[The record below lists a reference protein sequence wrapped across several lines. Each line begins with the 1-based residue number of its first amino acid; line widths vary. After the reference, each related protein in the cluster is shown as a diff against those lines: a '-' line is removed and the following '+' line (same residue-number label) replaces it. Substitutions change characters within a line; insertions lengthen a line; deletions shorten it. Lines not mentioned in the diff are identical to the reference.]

1 MTTRFFRGGIAALAM
16 ALSSQLVAGEA
27 FKEGKNAIPA
37 DWKGKSVRYEQ
48 RLGFCEVDVIVNGK
62 KAGTAYAPDGTVE
75 LAPFLK
81 FGADNEIKTVER
93 KADAYYGRGDEPS
106 GAKRDGKH
114 RLSSAALVPR
124 TAAWIDDFFARPSWR
139 ERKLF
144 VDVEV
149 ESLVDA
155 DAVVE
160 VEIADGP
167 DKGALKRTKANAKL
181 KKGSN
186 VVKAEIPWTDDI
198 VAWEPV
204 AGAKTYDCRVKMS
217 VAGKQCD
224 SRRPNSM
231 IGFREVWR
239 EGKEIML
246 NGHVQ
251 RFRGFWHQGLPKNAA
266 DVHLYGYNLT
276 YETHKHWAYWAEDAK
291 ELARKSTAGIAV
303 FTGMPSIYYVH
314 EAIRN
319 DPKCTE
325 QFKRA
330 LKSWMRTWRNYPCII
345 AASCGVNQICPE
357 RNMRPE
363 ILGQVPEEGGVV
375 ENIEFAAKIAR
386 EMNPNCLY
394 FSHADG
400 TEADISSSNLYFNFT
415 PLQERE
421 EWLSQWATN
430 GILPWYAAEFGAPY
444 YACWFHSRVPE
455 MTEWLAT
462 YYGPKAYEAE
472 SEDMLVNTKEFAK
485 SCLRNT
491 HGGWVGKPG
500 KDLYHF
506 HPLAEEFSRLLVR
519 RVNRAWRTC
528 GQNGGLMYLQS
539 WPWDKPNDIRD
550 RQCVANG
557 DFVAYV
563 GGDPEPTDKT
573 HAYWP
578 GTAVKKNLV
587 FVWDGLGSNEATAK
601 WRIEE
606 IGKGVV
612 ASGTEKVQLKQGDIK
627 FVPVVFETKPANA
640 AISYRLVA
648 EFSLAK
654 DGNNP
659 ANATVKEDSL
669 EFEVYP
675 KRGPRA
681 WKGKDVAL
689 FDPQGK
695 TAPILDEF
703 GVKYVKVESLD
714 AVPKGTERLVVGWR
728 ALSSAQGLEKLA
740 PRVAEGLKVLV
751 MQQKAD
757 VWQALG
763 FTVEDSM
770 ARQMYN
776 VSLGGQVADRDLG
789 YWAGAPEE
797 DVKFGNVM
805 KHSTRRGPRWT
816 HSHAVSATPILI
828 PQKAGFRPLVRGEFD
843 LSYTALLEAMR
854 GEGSA
859 LFCAFDFEGRV
870 GKCPAATKVAAAM
883 LDHFFA
889 DEASRP
895 VAVYTSGK
903 AAERLA
909 KAMSMKSAPYKGAKL
924 DNAELL
930 LAGPDADIDFAKIEK
945 SVGSGRAYVFANPKL
960 SAEAGIADATGVV
973 YRVRD
978 VKGLPARVFA
988 GVGPSL
994 LRWRDGL
1001 NVTKFKAAN
1010 GFAVC
1015 GDGLFAVKGDRIV
1028 FDATD
1033 PFQACDRY
1041 RSVGGK
1047 AAVLDRG
1054 GWGSVPKGEKDLYL
1068 RSASQ
1073 SEDNHMRRLA
1083 LVLGNLGVGADEK
1096 VLARSLYT
1104 KPAEQYDP
1112 IAQYNVL
1119 GPWPSAQDDDHYMVD
1134 TIFPVDESKGGDS
1147 GAFAEEMAIKGDV
1160 QPNPRFHPKG
1170 LKYLD
1175 ETPAD
1180 LRFLDWRP
1188 VVKSRADGYVDYA
1201 TAHPLIAAQS
1211 FCTCY
1216 CVGFFKRQKA
1226 GEITVRFGVDWRGKI
1241 WVNGKAFDPIYGGH
1255 KDEGSVIYEHVPVK
1269 AGDNY
1274 VTVKAGCGQSA
1285 KVFWLNISHEPQP
1298 GEIERTDVPALDGV
1312 DLYESANPN
1321 FDPYEYVYW

>member
-1 MTTRFFRGGIAALAM
+1 MKIHLVLAAAFAALSA
-16 ALSSQLVAGEA
+16 AAA
-27 FKEGKNAIPA
+27 FKEGKTAIPA
-37 DWKGKSVRYEQ
+37 EWKGKSVRYEQ
-48 RLGFCEVDVIVNGK
+48 KLGFCEVDVMVNGK
-62 KAGTAYAPDGTVE
+62 KAGTAYAPDGSVE
-75 LAPFLK
+75 IAPFLK
-81 FGADNEIKTVER
+81 FGAENEITTVER

-106 GAKRDGKH
+106 GARRDGKH
-114 RLSSAALVPR
+114 RLSAAALVPR

-139 ERKLF
+139 EKKLF
-144 VDVEV
+144 VDVEI
-149 ESLVDA
+149 ESLSRE

-160 VEIADGP
+160 VELSDARGMP
-167 DKGALKRTKANAKL
+167 VLKRAKKAARL
-181 KKGSN
+181 EKGSN
-186 VVKAEIPWTDDI
+186 VVKIELPWTDDI

-204 AGAKTYDCRVKMS
+204 AGAKTYDCRVKLS
-217 VAGKQCD
+217 AGGKECD
-224 SRRPNSM
+224 SRRPRSM

-251 RFRGFWHQGLPKNAA
+251 RFRGFWNQGLPANAA
-266 DVHLYGYNLT
+266 DVHLYGYNLS
-276 YETHKHWAYWAEDAK
+276 YETHRHWAYWSEDEKDLAK
-291 ELARKSTAGIAV
+291 KSSAGIAV

-314 EAIRN
+314 DAIRR

-325 QFKRA
+325 QFKRS
-330 LKSWMRTWRNYPCII
+330 LKAWMRTWRNYPCIV
-345 AASCGVNQICPE
+345 AASTGVNQICPE

-363 ILGQVPEEGGVV
+363 ILGQVREEGGVV
-375 ENIEFAAKIAR
+375 DNIEFAAAIAR

-455 MTEWLAT
+455 MTEWLAV
-462 YYGPKAYEAE
+462 YYGERAYEL
-472 SEDMLVNTKEFAK
+472 EDEGMLSNSRAFAK
-485 SCLRNT
+485 SCFNNT
-491 HGGWVGKPG
+491 HGGWVEPG
-500 KDLYHF
+500 RRDLYQF
-506 HPLAEEFSRLLVR
+506 HPLAEEFSRMLVK

-539 WPWDKPNDIRD
+539 WPWDKANTVRD

-557 DFVAYV
+557 DFIAYI

-573 HAYWP
+573 HAYRP
-578 GTAVKKNLV
+578 GDEVRKCLV
-587 FVWDGLGSNEATAK
+587 FVWDGQGGNDVTAK
-601 WRIEE
+601 WRVEE
-606 IGKGVV
+606 IGGGTA
-612 ASGTEKVQLKQGDIK
+612 ASGTEKVSLKQGEVK
-627 FVPVVFETKPANA
+627 SVPVVFKTKPANA
-640 AISYRLVA
+640 EKRYRLAA
-648 EFSLAK
+648 EFSIAK
-654 DGNNP
+654 GGDNP
-659 ANATVKEDSL
+659 ANVTMKSDSV

-675 KRGPRA
+675 KRAPRV
-681 WKGKDVAL
+681 WKGAPVAL
-689 FDPQGK
+689 FDPNGK
-695 TAPILDEF
+695 TAPILDDL
-703 GVKYVKVESLD
+703 GVKYVPVDSLEG
-714 AVPKGTERLVVGWR
+714 VPKKTERLVVGWR

-740 PRVAEGLKVLV
+740 PRVEEGLKILV
-751 MQQKAD
+751 MQQTAD
-757 VWQALG
+757 VWQSLG

-776 VSLGGQVADRDLG
+776 VSLERVADRDLG
-789 YWAGAPEE
+789 YWAGAPVE
-797 DVKFGNVM
+797 DAAFGNVM
-805 KHSTRRGPRWT
+805 KHETRRGPRWT
-816 HSHAVSATPILI
+816 HTHAVSATPILI
-828 PQKAGFRPLVRGEFD
+828 PQKVGFRPLVRGEFD
-843 LSYTALLEAMR
+843 LSYTALLEEQIE
-854 GEGSA
+854 EGSVT
-859 LFCAFDFEGRV
+859 FCAFDFEDRV
-870 GKCPAATKVAAAM
+870 AKCPAAWRVASATLDRFLHGETSAPTK
-883 LDHFFA
+883 
-889 DEASRP
+889 
-895 VAVYTSGK
+895 VYTSGR

-909 KAMSMKSAPYKGAKL
+909 KTMSVASSPYKGGKL
-924 DNAELL
+924 ENAELL
-930 LAGPDADIDFAKIEK
+930 IAGPDSDIDFASLVKC
-945 SVGSGRAYVFANPKL
+945 VGSGRSYVFGNPRL
-960 SAEAGIADATGVV
+960 AAEAGIADSTGTV

-978 VKGLPARVFA
+978 VKGLPASLFA

-994 LRWRDGL
+994 MRWRDGV
-1001 NVTKFKAAN
+1001 NVTRLKSAN
-1010 GFAVC
+1010 GFSAS
-1015 GDGLFAVKGDRIV
+1015 GGGLFAVKGGIV
-1028 FDATD
+1028 FDAVD

-1041 RSVGGK
+1041 RAVGGK

-1073 SEDNHMRRLA
+1073 SEDNDMRRLA
-1083 LVLGNLGVGADEK
+1083 IVFGNLGVGADGK
-1096 VLARSLYT
+1096 VFARSLYT
-1104 KPAEQYDP
+1104 KPSEQYEP

-1119 GPWPSAQDDDHYMVD
+1119 GPWPSEKDDDHYMVD

-1147 GAFAEEMAIKGDV
+1147 GAFAEEMAVKGDV
-1160 QPNPRFHPKG
+1160 QPNPRFHPLG

-1216 CVGFFKRQKA
+1216 CVGFFKRQAA

-1241 WVNGKAFDPIYGGH
+1241 WVNGKAFAPVYGGH
-1255 KDEGSVIYEHVPVK
+1255 KDEGSVVYEHVPVK

-1274 VTVKAGCGQSA
+1274 ITVKAGCGQSVKA
-1285 KVFWLNISHEPQP
+1285 FWLNISHEPQP
-1298 GEIERTDVPALDGV
+1298 GEVVRTRVPGLDDV
-1312 DLYESANPN
+1312 DLYESANPR